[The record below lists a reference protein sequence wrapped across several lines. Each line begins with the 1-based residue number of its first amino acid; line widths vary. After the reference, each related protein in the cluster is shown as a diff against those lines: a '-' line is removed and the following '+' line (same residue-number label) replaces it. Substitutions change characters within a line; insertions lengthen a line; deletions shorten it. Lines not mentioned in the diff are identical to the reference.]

1 MTETFAEQQLLRP
14 DWFRHPHGPFTRA
27 VIEAACRH
35 ASETPGAEACGL
47 IVAGAF
53 VPCLNVAP
61 NPAEAFEI
69 DAGALSEAYTSGELE
84 GVIHSH
90 PGGPWR
96 PSAADMASQIETGV
110 PWAIVIPGEPET
122 GAGALACA
130 WGDSL
135 PRPPLFAGGVHQ
147 PRAFCHGVADCFSIL
162 RDYCAEAGAPLA
174 EIPRE
179 WEWWSPDR
187 SRSGRDS
194 ASEGGAKARVP
205 ALYLDGFGPAG
216 FDLVTVDAAEARRLA
231 QPGDVF
237 LKALKSATPNHC
249 AIYLGDGLALDH
261 LPNRLSGVR
270 AANVALS
277 GMTHHLRRVR

>member
-1 MTETFAEQQLLRP
+1 MTETFRP

-47 IVAGAF
+47 VVAGAF

-147 PRAFCHGVADCFSIL
+147 PRVFCHGVADCFSIL

-179 WEWWSPDR
+179 WEWW
-187 SRSGRDS
+187 
-194 ASEGGAKARVP
+194 ARGEKSP

-261 LPNRLSGVR
+261 LPNRLSSVR
-270 AANVALS
+270 AANVAMS
-277 GMTHHLRRVR
+277 GMTHWLRRVRWR